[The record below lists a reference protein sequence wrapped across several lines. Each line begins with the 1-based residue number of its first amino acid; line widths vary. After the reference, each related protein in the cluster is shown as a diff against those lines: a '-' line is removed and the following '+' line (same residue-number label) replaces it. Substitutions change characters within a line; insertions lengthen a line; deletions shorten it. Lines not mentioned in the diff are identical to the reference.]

1 MVSIPGDAAA
11 NEAGGKLNEQVAIVT
26 GAGRGIGRAIADEL
40 ARQGARVV
48 LADIDGALAER
59 AARALAD
66 AGYDALGL
74 AVDVSRQSSVEE
86 MIAQTAARWGR
97 IDILVNNAGVN
108 FPAPAL
114 EMRAETWQRILDV
127 NLTGAFLC
135 SQAAGRQMA
144 ARGYGRIVN
153 LSSTSGHFGA
163 PGLVAYAA
171 SKAGLLGLTRVLAV
185 ELGSAGVT
193 VNAIC
198 PGNIETEML
207 VEVMEQRAA
216 ARGVARAEVI
226 AGIVAKTPAG
236 RLGQPDDVA
245 RLAAF
250 LASPEAGYITGQA
263 INLCGGRSIGMY

>member
-1 MVSIPGDAAA
+1 MLNGAT
-11 NEAGGKLNEQVAIVT
+11 EERGGSPLGGQVAIVT
-26 GAGRGIGRAIADEL
+26 GAGRGIGRAIANEL
-40 ARQGARVV
+40 ARRGAQVV

-59 AARALAD
+59 AATALID
-66 AGYDALGL
+66 AGHQALGL
-74 AVDVSRQSSVEE
+74 VVDVSRQSSVED
-86 MIAQTAARWGR
+86 MVAQTLAQWAR

-108 FPAPAL
+108 FAAPAL
-114 EMRAETWQRILDV
+114 EMSAETWQRILDV

-153 LSSTSGHFGA
+153 LSSTSGKFGA

-185 ELGSAGVT
+185 ELGPSGVT

-198 PGNIETEML
+198 PGNIETEL
-207 VEVMEQRAA
+207 LIEVMEQRAA
-216 ARGVARAEVI
+216 ARGVTRDEVV

-236 RLGQPDDVA
+236 RLGHPDDVA

-250 LASPEAGYITGQA
+250 LASPEAGYISGQA
-263 INLCGGRSIGMY
+263 INLCGGRSIGLY